1 MSKRPVDRTRAD
13 ARSSP
18 LGKPKSDAPQGGDM
32 GPMPDD
38 HVVVGVIG
46 AAHGLRG
53 EVRLKSYTEDPTA
66 VGDYGPLRL
75 QDGRSVT
82 VKPLR
87 FLRDDLIIAKLVGI
101 DDRTQAESLTG
112 LHLSLARAR
121 LPALAD
127 DDEFYH
133 ADLVGLK
140 VVDPA
145 GDVLGHIVGL
155 FNHGAGD
162 MLEIRL
168 TKPAPTDFLPFT
180 KEFVPK
186 IDIKA
191 GYVEVVLPKDFGKPA
206 APPPQAVKGRSSSSK
221 PVGERKVREPDA
233 S

>member
-1 MSKRPVDRTRAD
+1 MSKRPVDKTRAD

-18 LGKPKSDAPQGGDM
+18 VGKPKSDAGQDREIS
-32 GPMPDD
+32 PMPND

-53 EVRLKSYTEDPTA
+53 EVRLKSYTEDPMA
-66 VGDYGPLRL
+66 IGDYGPLRL

-112 LHLSLARAR
+112 LHLSLSRAR

-168 TKPAPTDFLPFT
+168 TMPAPTDFLPFT

-206 APPPQAVKGRSSSSK
+206 APPPQAVKGRSFSSK
-221 PVGERKVREPDA
+221 PVGERKAKEPDA

>member
-1 MSKRPVDRTRAD
+1 
-13 ARSSP
+13 
-18 LGKPKSDAPQGGDM
+18 
-32 GPMPDD
+32 MPDD

-53 EVRLKSYTEDPTA
+53 EVRLKSYTEDPMA
-66 VGDYGPLRL
+66 IGDYGPLRL

-112 LHLSLARAR
+112 LHLSLSRAR

-180 KEFVPK
+180 IEFVPK

-191 GYVEVVLPKDFGKPA
+191 GYVEVVLPKDFGKPDEELNSYDIA
-206 APPPQAVKGRSSSSK
+206 HHMGLSIEEEFQILSYENAK
-221 PVGERKVREPDA
+221 D
-233 S
+233 

>member
-1 MSKRPVDRTRAD
+1 
-13 ARSSP
+13 
-18 LGKPKSDAPQGGDM
+18 
-32 GPMPDD
+32 
-38 HVVVGVIG
+38 
-46 AAHGLRG
+46 
-53 EVRLKSYTEDPTA
+53 
-66 VGDYGPLRL
+66 
-75 QDGRSVT
+75 
-82 VKPLR
+82 
-87 FLRDDLIIAKLVGI
+87 
-101 DDRTQAESLTG
+101 
-112 LHLSLARAR
+112 

-168 TKPAPTDFLPFT
+168 TMPAPTDFLPFT

-206 APPPQAVKGRSSSSK
+206 APPPKRSKGARSRQNLWENAKPRSLTLHEFSCQRADHYAGYVSGSAWRLLVGNGAARGLVAV
-221 PVGERKVREPDA
+221 
-233 S
+233 

>member
-1 MSKRPVDRTRAD
+1 MAKRPVDLTKTEPHTGKKSQVD
-13 ARSSP
+13 AQNSP
-18 LGKPKSDAPQGGDM
+18 VFS
-32 GPMPDD
+32 PMPDD

-46 AAHGLRG
+46 APHGLRG
-53 EVRLKSYTEDPTA
+53 EVRLKSYTEDPMA
-66 VGDYGPLRL
+66 IGDYGPLRL
-75 QDGRSVT
+75 QDGRQMT

-87 FLRDDLIIAKLVGI
+87 YLRDDLIIARLGGVA
-101 DDRTQAESLTG
+101 DRTLAEALTG
-112 LHLSLARAR
+112 LHLSLARDR

-127 DDEFYH
+127 EDEFYH

-140 VVDPA
+140 VVDAA

-168 TKPAPTDFLPFT
+168 NKPSPTDFLSFT

-186 IDIKA
+186 IDVKS
-191 GYVEVVLPKDFGKPA
+191 GFVEVVLPKDFGKPA
-206 APPPQAVKGRSSSSK
+206 SPPPMRSVKGSGVSAK
-221 PVGERKVREPDA
+221 PAGERKPKGPDA

>member
-1 MSKRPVDRTRAD
+1 MAKRPVDRTQAD
-13 ARSSP
+13 TRSSP
-18 LGKPKSDAPQGGDM
+18 IGKPKGDAGQGREIS
-32 GPMPDD
+32 PMPDD

-53 EVRLKSYTEDPTA
+53 EVRLKSYTEDPMSI
-66 VGDYGPLRL
+66 GDYGPLRL
-75 QDGRSVT
+75 HDGRSVT

-87 FLRDDLIIAKLVGI
+87 YLRDDLIIAKLSGI
-101 DDRTQAESLTG
+101 DDRTQAETLTG

-140 VVDPA
+140 VVDQA

-186 IDIKA
+186 IDIKS
-191 GYVEVVLPKDFGKPA
+191 GFVEVVLPKDFGKPA
-206 APPPQAVKGRSSSSK
+206 GPPPQGTKRSPSTK
-221 PVGERKVREPDA
+221 LLGERKAKEPDA

>member
-1 MSKRPVDRTRAD
+1 MAKRPVDRTRAETQ
-13 ARSSP
+13 SSP
-18 LGKPKSDAPQGGDM
+18 IGKPKSDNGQDRQSR
-32 GPMPDD
+32 PMPDD

-53 EVRLKSYTEDPTA
+53 EIRLKSYTQDPMA
-66 VGDYGPLRL
+66 IGDYGPLRL

-87 FLRDDLIIAKLVGI
+87 FLRDDLIIAKLGGI

-112 LHLSLARAR
+112 LHLSLSRER
-121 LPALAD
+121 LPALTD

-140 VVDPA
+140 VVDQA

-168 TKPAPTDFLPFT
+168 AKPAPTDFLPFT

-186 IDIKA
+186 IDIKS
-191 GYVEVVLPKDFGKPA
+191 GFVEVVLPKDFGKPV
-206 APPPQAVKGRSSSSK
+206 APPPQTATRRTPSTK
-221 PVGERKVREPDA
+221 PVGERKPGEPDA
-233 S
+233 L